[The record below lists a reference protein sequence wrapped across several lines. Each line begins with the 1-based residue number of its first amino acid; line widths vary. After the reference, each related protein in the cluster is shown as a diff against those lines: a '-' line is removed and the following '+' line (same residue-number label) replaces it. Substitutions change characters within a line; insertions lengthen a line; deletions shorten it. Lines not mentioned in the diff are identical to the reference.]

1 MTPMD
6 FAPRSGGGLPDAIP
20 APNIRAGIAPAVWRS
35 ALALARS
42 FVARVM
48 ETPGFSERF
57 APCKLA
63 LMRHLED
70 AGVQIARLA

>member
-1 MTPMD
+1 MTPMA
-6 FAPRSGGGLPDAIP
+6 FAPRSGGGLPNAIP

-63 LMRHLED
+63 LIRHLED